1 MSDTLTHTDSQPC
14 NPRLP
19 IELKRSVSTCCP
31 RQRFHMIFLGRH
43 QEEACRALL
52 EHPRSAAVEAHD
64 YTGKSAKEGRVISS
78 RADAALAISGTAL
91 QQSPKNGGPQDAKK
105 FLSISSNNIP
115 HPGWGGPKD
124 FCCVCFVVCVICL
137 CVCCA
142 SLNNIQLCVKLNVL
156 TIQLSVEHSTV

>member
-1 MSDTLTHTDSQPC
+1 MQ
-14 NPRLP
+14 LP
-19 IELKRSVSTCCP
+19 FS
-31 RQRFHMIFLGRH
+31 LGHH
-43 QEEACRALL
+43 QKACRALL
-52 EHPRSAAVEAHD
+52 EHPRSTAVEAHD
-64 YTGKSAKEGRVISS
+64 YTGKSAREGRVISS

-137 CVCCA
+137 CVLRVFEQHSTMCKVEC
-142 SLNNIQLCVKLNVL
+142 LN
-156 TIQLSVEHSTV
+156 HSTVS